1 MGRAA
6 RRASSTCSRSA
17 ATPATT
23 FPASPGVG
31 PKTATTLIQNAGTLQ
46 KLLADVDSI
55 KNEKLRAKIAEAREQ
70 IVQNREMVRLDTD
83 LPVPVPLDD
92 LIIAPQYD
100 ELIKALEWCEFRSM
114 LSEVRAE
121 AKRVG
126 ANVGNAAASA
136 SERKPAEVQDDL
148 FPF

>member
-1 MGRAA
+1 
-6 RRASSTCSRSA
+6 
-17 ATPATT
+17 
-23 FPASPGVG
+23 
-31 PKTATTLIQNAGTLQ
+31 
-46 KLLADVDSI
+46 
-55 KNEKLRAKIAEAREQ
+55 
-70 IVQNREMVRLDTD
+70 MVRLDTD
-83 LPVPVPLDD
+83 LPVPVPLED

-126 ANVGNAAASA
+126 ASAGNAATAA
-136 SERKPAEVQDDL
+136 ERKAAEVQDDL